1 MMEETAVD
9 LMFEKISVI
18 YAYAFQVQIE
28 RHPQID
34 RHQAAVHLSG
44 KEMIF
49 VMTII
54 IMQDATLMVETAVD
68 PTFEKISVLNAY
80 ALQIAKLDSKPLV
93 NHWSNQNL
101 KMAYVTSSMI
111 RRCDHLTM
119 LKKYVQMRPKNLAT
133 IMEDYMSLAMQK
145 FLHESTGGLRN
156 SQNVLHFKYG

>member
-1 MMEETAVD
+1 
-9 LMFEKISVI
+9 
-18 YAYAFQVQIE
+18 
-28 RHPQID
+28 
-34 RHQAAVHLSG
+34 
-44 KEMIF
+44 
-49 VMTII
+49 MTIT

-68 PTFEKISVLNAY
+68 LMFGKTSVVNAY
-80 ALQIAKLDSKPLV
+80 VLLIPKGPKLDSKKIV